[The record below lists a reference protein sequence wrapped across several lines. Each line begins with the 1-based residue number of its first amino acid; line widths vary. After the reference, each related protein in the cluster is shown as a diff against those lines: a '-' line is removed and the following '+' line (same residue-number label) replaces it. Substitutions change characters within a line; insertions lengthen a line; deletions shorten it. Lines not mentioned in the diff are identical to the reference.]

1 MGTEW
6 IQDNYR
12 LGEQILP
19 GAASAGAQATYTWI
33 PSASGAMTSAWA
45 PIFGA
50 RRQFDSAERKLPCP
64 RKPAPDA
71 GTDVVCQA
79 VEPRPC
85 KRASSKGWE
94 GGGLRGWEEDKDSLG
109 RRRKGRCHIPLAA

>member
-1 MGTEW
+1 MDTGLQVRRGRPCPGRRQRVRKQL
-6 IQDNYR
+6 I
-12 LGEQILP
+12 LG
-19 GAASAGAQATYTWI
+19 SS
-33 PSASGAMTSAWA
+33 SASGAMTSAWA

-50 RRQFDSAERKLPCP
+50 RRQFDSAVVQLLSAPALARLLPML
-64 RKPAPDA
+64 
-71 GTDVVCQA
+71 GQTVVCQA

-85 KRASSKGWE
+85 KRASSKGWK